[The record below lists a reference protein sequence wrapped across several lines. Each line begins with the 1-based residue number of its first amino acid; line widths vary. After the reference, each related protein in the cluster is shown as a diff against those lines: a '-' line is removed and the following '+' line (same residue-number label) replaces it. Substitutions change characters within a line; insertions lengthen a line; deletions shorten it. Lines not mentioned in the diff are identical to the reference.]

1 MTLHHS
7 SSSTFESVIP
17 VWHAGN
23 QSNKTAPG
31 FQWFPHVSPFPTE
44 NVVQICSMLDVIA
57 VDTISW
63 PADVTWGFQVFA
75 GQSCDHVMPW
85 SNSHPK
91 GWEWV
96 QWVQGAQMKLKKQMK
111 IMKKTKKTNQYVRY
125 WSIYINIDH
134 LESRVEMLTGPQ
146 QQDCLVATIFWTKPT
161 HPVMVSLVLDRTF
174 AWWLWP
180 HHLWQGRQT
189 VHDWL
194 RWTLLSLLKHIKAY

>member
-1 MTLHHS
+1 MSLPWTRFS
-7 SSSTFESVIP
+7 
-17 VWHAGN
+17 G
-23 QSNKTAPG
+23 
-31 FQWFPHVSPFPTE
+31 
-44 NVVQICSMLDVIA
+44 
-57 VDTISW
+57 

-75 GQSCDHVMPW
+75 AKAVTTWCPEAIPILKDGNG
-85 SNSHPK
+85 SNGSK
-91 GWEWV
+91 VRKWN
-96 QWVQGAQMKLKKQMK
+96 Q
-111 IMKKTKKTNQYVRY
+111 KTHQYVRY

-189 VHDWL
+189 VHDWV
-194 RWTLLSLLKHIKAY
+194 RWRMTNHWTLLLLLSLLKHIKAMSNNMKMFIMFISLDRKDVHPYRSR

>member
-1 MTLHHS
+1 MSLPWTRSLGLPMSHEAS
-7 SSSTFESVIP
+7 RCSLAKAVTTWCPEAIP
-17 VWHAGN
+17 ILKDGN
-23 QSNKTAPG
+23 GSNGSKVRKWN
-31 FQWFPHVSPFPTE
+31 QKNKWR
-44 NVVQICSMLDVIA
+44 
-57 VDTISW
+57 SW
-63 PADVTWGFQVFA
+63 
-75 GQSCDHVMPW
+75 
-85 SNSHPK
+85 
-91 GWEWV
+91 
-96 QWVQGAQMKLKKQMK
+96 
-111 IMKKTKKTNQYVRY
+111 KKTKNTNQYVRY